1 MVVSELSS
9 GFEEGIGGGL
19 VLFLINI
26 AAAIAIDATININT
40 IPRNKQTFV
49 HFHQGSIA
57 PATASDTAVSDSP
70 TCSPIVV
77 GTSLFASTTVRGWL
91 VVI

>member
-1 MVVSELSS
+1 MVVSELS
-9 GFEEGIGGGL
+9 GFEKGIGGGL